1 MKCEREKARMTH
13 DSQVLAWA
21 ALRDGKTADKA
32 GEEEQVRG
40 VVGTGTGSGVRKDNY
55 YKSKRRFL

>member
-1 MKCEREKARMTH
+1 MTH

-21 ALRDGKTADKA
+21 ALRDGKTADKS

-40 VVGTGTGSGVRKDNY
+40 VVGTGTGSGIRKDNY